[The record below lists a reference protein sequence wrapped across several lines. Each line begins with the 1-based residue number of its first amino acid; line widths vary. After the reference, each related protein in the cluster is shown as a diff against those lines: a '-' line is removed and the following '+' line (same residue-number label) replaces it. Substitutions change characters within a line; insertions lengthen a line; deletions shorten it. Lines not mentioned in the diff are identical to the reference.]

1 MASKAEKAREA
12 AYNQQR
18 YGLKDSSAAARPHDD
33 TKIRELIHVLPFL
46 SAEEGHQILQDHDY
60 NVEQAIHS
68 ALERQQFEA
77 WREVKTKAKPK
88 VRVVCCG
95 RVTRTPT
102 SYHAPPARALYH
114 CSRSLAPS
122 FVPRSLVQRVC
133 VQCREKAAASYG
145 CVRACVRACM
155 CVRMPFPSR
164 RRVVL
169 DSRRTLDRPLE
180 PLLVQA

>member
-95 RVTRTPT
+95 RVTRTRT
-102 SYHAPPARALYH
+102 SHR
-114 CSRSLAPS
+114 SRLPLAPS
-122 FVPRSLVQRVC
+122 TAAAVVRSSPSFFPSFLRSSLACLLVQRVA
-133 VQCREKAAASYG
+133 QYRKKAA
-145 CVRACVRACM
+145 
-155 CVRMPFPSR
+155 
-164 RRVVL
+164 
-169 DSRRTLDRPLE
+169 
-180 PLLVQA
+180 